1 MFPVKKRRKK
11 PHTKNKGEIRSIQML
26 CQSCC
31 GIATACW
38 NPPSLE
44 LFGESQVK
52 SDLSDGICMYSD
64 KSQRRCVWR
73 CCAIS
78 VLLMMCAGAMESL
91 RPVFRALICS
101 SLQRPPVGFEVGM
114 RVEVVDRR
122 NPILVRVAS
131 IQEVKEHQ
139 VLVHFDGW
147 PEMYDYWVDDD
158 SPDIK
163 PPGWCSRTG
172 GTLQP
177 PFGE

>member
-1 MFPVKKRRKK
+1 
-11 PHTKNKGEIRSIQML
+11 
-26 CQSCC
+26 
-31 GIATACW
+31 
-38 NPPSLE
+38 
-44 LFGESQVK
+44 
-52 SDLSDGICMYSD
+52 
-64 KSQRRCVWR
+64 
-73 CCAIS
+73 
-78 VLLMMCAGAMESL
+78 MCAGAMKSL
-91 RPVFRALICS
+91 QPIFRALICS

-131 IQEVKEHQ
+131 VQEVKEHQ